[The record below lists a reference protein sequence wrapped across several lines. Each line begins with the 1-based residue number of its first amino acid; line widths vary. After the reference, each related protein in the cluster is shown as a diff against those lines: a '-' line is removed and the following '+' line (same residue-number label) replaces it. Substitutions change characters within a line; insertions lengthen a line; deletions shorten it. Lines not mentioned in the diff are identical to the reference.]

1 MMKCPKC
8 HVDLRT
14 AELLGVKIDACPS
27 CRGSFFDR
35 NELRQA
41 RNQADS
47 DLAWMEFNLWKETDS
62 FHVAR
67 ESISCP
73 SCGEKMATIGYAD
86 TGVQI
91 DYCRECGGIWLDRG
105 EFPRIISSLEEDMDS
120 MTASDYLKES
130 IREMEEL
137 ISADENFGEE
147 WKHFKTVLKLLEY
160 RVLAE
165 HRTLARIIENFR
177 SPFG

>member
-1 MMKCPKC
+1 MKCPKC
-8 HVDLRT
+8 HVDLNS
-14 AELLGVKIDACPS
+14 AELLGVKIDKCPS
-27 CRGSFFDR
+27 CGGSFFDR

-41 RNQADS
+41 RNRADS

-62 FHVAR
+62 FHVTK
-67 ESISCP
+67 ESIQCP
-73 SCGEKMATIGYAD
+73 FCGEKMASIGYAD
-86 TGVQI
+86 TGVEI

-105 EFPRIISSLEEDMDS
+105 EFPRIVSSLEEDMDS
-120 MTASDYLKES
+120 MSASEYLKES

-137 ISADENFGEE
+137 ISADGNFREE
-147 WKHFKTVLKLLEY
+147 WKHFRTVLKLLEY

-177 SPFG
+177 SPFA

>member
-1 MMKCPKC
+1 MLCPKC
-8 HVDLRT
+8 NADLQVS
-14 AELLGVKIDACPS
+14 ELLGVRIDRCPS
-27 CRGSFFDR
+27 CMGSWFDR

-47 DLAWMEFNLWKETDS
+47 DLAWMEINLWKETDG
-62 FHVAR
+62 FHVRR
-67 ESISCP
+67 ESVECP
-73 SCGEKMATIGYAD
+73 SCGEKMASVGYAD

-91 DYCRECGGIWLDRG
+91 DYCSDCGGIWLDNG
-105 EFPRIISSLEEDMDS
+105 EFRQIIKSLEHDIDN
-120 MTASDYLKES
+120 MTASDYFKES
-130 IREMEEL
+130 IREAEAL
-137 ISADENFGEE
+137 IGTSENFGEE

-177 SPFG
+177 SPFA

>member
-1 MMKCPKC
+1 
-8 HVDLRT
+8 
-14 AELLGVKIDACPS
+14 
-27 CRGSFFDR
+27 
-35 NELRQA
+35 
-41 RNQADS
+41 
-47 DLAWMEFNLWKETDS
+47 
-62 FHVAR
+62 
-67 ESISCP
+67 
-73 SCGEKMATIGYAD
+73 MATIGYAD

-91 DYCRECGGIWLDRG
+91 DYCRDCGGIWLDSG
-105 EFPRIISSLEEDMDS
+105 EFPRIIGSLEEDMDS
-120 MTASDYLKES
+120 MTASEYLKES

-137 ISADENFGEE
+137 ISADDNFSEE

>member
-1 MMKCPKC
+1 MLCPKC
-8 HVDLRT
+8 FDDLV
-14 AELLGVKIDACPS
+14 ASELLGVRIDTCPS
-27 CRGSFFDR
+27 CKGSWFDR
-35 NELRQA
+35 NELRKA

-47 DLAWMEFNLWKETDS
+47 DLAWMEINLWKETDG
-62 FHVAR
+62 FHVKR
-67 ESISCP
+67 ESVECP
-73 SCGEKMATIGYAD
+73 SCGEKMASVGYAD

-91 DYCRECGGIWLDRG
+91 DYCSECGGIWLDSG
-105 EFPRIISSLEEDMDS
+105 EFTRIIESLEHDIVT
-120 MTASDYLKES
+120 MTASDYFKEC
-130 IREMEEL
+130 IREAEEL
-137 ISADENFGEE
+137 ISASDNFGEE

>member
-1 MMKCPKC
+1 MLCPKC
-8 HVDLRT
+8 NVELRNS
-14 AELLGVKIDACPS
+14 ELLGVKIDLCTK
-27 CRGSFFDR
+27 CGGSWFDR

-47 DLAWMEFNLWKETDS
+47 DLAWMEFDLWKETDG
-62 FHVAR
+62 FHVTK
-67 ESISCP
+67 ESVECP
-73 SCGEKMATIGYAD
+73 SCGEKMASIGYAD

-105 EFPRIISSLEEDMDS
+105 EFAGIIEALEKDIDDM
-120 MTASDYLKES
+120 TVSDWLHES

-137 ISADENFGEE
+137 ISADEDLDSE

-177 SPFG
+177 SPFA

>member
-1 MMKCPKC
+1 MK
-8 HVDLRT
+8 
-14 AELLGVKIDACPS
+14 ASELLGVRIDTCPS
-27 CRGSFFDR
+27 CRGTWFDR

-47 DLAWMEFNLWKETDS
+47 DLAWMEIDLWKETDG
-62 FHVAR
+62 FHVKR
-67 ESISCP
+67 ESVQCP
-73 SCGEKMATIGYAD
+73 FCGEKMASVGYAD

-91 DYCRECGGIWLDRG
+91 DYCSECGGIWLDSG
-105 EFPRIISSLEEDMDS
+105 EFTQIIKSLEHDIDN
-120 MTASDYLKES
+120 MTASDYFKES
-130 IREMEEL
+130 IREAEEL
-137 ISADENFGEE
+137 IGASDNFGEE

-177 SPFG
+177 SPFA